1 MGTGAEPPG
10 PTVTVVTGADE
21 VTVAVGPGTVAIGP
35 VDTTVVITDVTP
47 EPETVVKIVLAPDGP
62 VTVSLGPVTVEF
74 GPVSVSLGPV
84 SVALGPVSVTFGPV
98 SVAVLAGL
106 LGVDVGVPLINEY
119 PPPPGVV
126 KHTDT
131 LGELVMVDEHVEE
144 ILCSTVTASVI
155 DCTSAT

>member
-47 EPETVVKIVLAPDGP
+47 EPETVVKIVLAPD
-62 VTVSLGPVTVEF
+62 GPVTVEF